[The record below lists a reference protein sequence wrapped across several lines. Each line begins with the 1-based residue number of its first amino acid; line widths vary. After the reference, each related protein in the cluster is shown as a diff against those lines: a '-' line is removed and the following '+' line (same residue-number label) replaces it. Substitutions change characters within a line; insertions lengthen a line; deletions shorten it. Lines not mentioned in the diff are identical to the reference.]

1 MTTLRTV
8 LSTAVT
14 GYRDKGADAVAVN
27 GWPILSRHTVRPRSG
42 PRPTSTTTVASPA
55 RSTRSARAAA

>member
-55 RSTRSARAAA
+55 WSTRSARGVA